1 MKLIINKKIIKK
13 EVKKIIG
20 ISIAAKKEWEATLNY
35 FGLIHEECE
44 KYPFGEYYR
53 TEFRGKD
60 IVFFR
65 SGIRKINASA
75 AAQYMIDKF
84 NLEKLIVIGTCTSSN
99 EGLNYGDIII
109 PSKVIDYDYIIREL
123 EEEIDEELYLVP
135 DQVSMP
141 NEYYD
146 GVLGTSDKALV
157 LWSDYTFLASN
168 SIDASDLE
176 SYAVLKICKTN
187 NVKCIIIKGVTDKP
201 MRSMDGYN
209 EQLDVY
215 EENLPIVMKKI
226 IEEYFIEVI

>member
-1 MKLIINKKIIKK
+1 MNNLIGVLISSKK
-13 EVKKIIG
+13 EFNELLKIYNIG
-20 ISIAAKKEWEATLNY
+20 EDYL
-35 FGLIHEECE
+35 E

-75 AAQYMIDKF
+75 ATQYMIDKF

>member
-1 MKLIINKKIIKK
+1 MNNLIGVLISSKK
-13 EVKKIIG
+13 EFNELLKIYNIG
-20 ISIAAKKEWEATLNY
+20 EDYL
-35 FGLIHEECE
+35 E

-135 DQVSMP
+135 DQISMP

-226 IEEYFIEVI
+226 IEGYFIEVI

>member
-1 MKLIINKKIIKK
+1 MNNLIGVLISSKK
-13 EVKKIIG
+13 EFNELLKIYNIG
-20 ISIAAKKEWEATLNY
+20 EDYL
-35 FGLIHEECE
+35 E
-44 KYPFGEYYR
+44 KYPFG
-53 TEFRGKD
+53 
-60 IVFFR
+60 VFFR

>member
-1 MKLIINKKIIKK
+1 M
-13 EVKKIIG
+13 IG

>member
-1 MKLIINKKIIKK
+1 MNNLIGVLISSKK
-13 EVKKIIG
+13 EFNELLKIYNIG
-20 ISIAAKKEWEATLNY
+20 EDYL
-35 FGLIHEECE
+35 E

-135 DQVSMP
+135 NQVSMP

-187 NVKCIIIKGVTDKP
+187 NVKCIIIKGITDKP

-209 EQLDVY
+209 EQLDAY
-215 EENLPIVMKKI
+215 EENLPIVMEKI

>member
-1 MKLIINKKIIKK
+1 MNNLIGVLISSKK
-13 EVKKIIG
+13 EFNELLKIYNIG
-20 ISIAAKKEWEATLNY
+20 EDYL
-35 FGLIHEECE
+35 E

-215 EENLPIVMKKI
+215 EENLPIVMEKI

>member
-1 MKLIINKKIIKK
+1 MNNLIGVLISSKK
-13 EVKKIIG
+13 EFNELLKIYNIG
-20 ISIAAKKEWEATLNY
+20 EDYL
-35 FGLIHEECE
+35 E

-53 TEFRGKD
+53 TEFRSKD

>member
-1 MKLIINKKIIKK
+1 MNNLIGVLISSKK
-13 EVKKIIG
+13 EFNELLKIYNIG
-20 ISIAAKKEWEATLNY
+20 EDYL
-35 FGLIHEECE
+35 E

-176 SYAVLKICKTN
+176 SYAVLKICKTT
-187 NVKCIIIKGVTDKP
+187 NVKCIIIKGVTDKT

>member
-1 MKLIINKKIIKK
+1 MNNLIGVLISSKK
-13 EVKKIIG
+13 EFNELLKIYNIG
-20 ISIAAKKEWEATLNY
+20 EDYL
-35 FGLIHEECE
+35 E

-99 EGLNYGDIII
+99 EGINYGDIII

-168 SIDASDLE
+168 NIDASDLE

>member
-1 MKLIINKKIIKK
+1 MNNLIGVLISSKK
-13 EVKKIIG
+13 EFNELLKIYNIG
-20 ISIAAKKEWEATLNY
+20 EDYL
-35 FGLIHEECE
+35 E

-75 AAQYMIDKF
+75 AAQYMINKF

-215 EENLPIVMKKI
+215 EENLPTVMKKI

>member
-1 MKLIINKKIIKK
+1 MNNLIGVLISSKK
-13 EVKKIIG
+13 EFNELLKIYNIG
-20 ISIAAKKEWEATLNY
+20 EDYL
-35 FGLIHEECE
+35 E

-135 DQVSMP
+135 NQVSMP

-168 SIDASDLE
+168 SIDVSDLE

>member
-1 MKLIINKKIIKK
+1 MTIYLILDIKK
-13 EVKKIIG
+13 KWVNNLIG
-20 ISIAAKKEWEATLNY
+20 VLISSKKEFNELLKIYNIGEDY
-35 FGLIHEECE
+35 LE

>member
-1 MKLIINKKIIKK
+1 MNNLIGVLISSKK
-13 EVKKIIG
+13 EFNELLKIYNIG
-20 ISIAAKKEWEATLNY
+20 EDYL
-35 FGLIHEECE
+35 E

-168 SIDASDLE
+168 SIDESDLE

-187 NVKCIIIKGVTDKP
+187 NIKCIIIKGVTDKP

>member
-1 MKLIINKKIIKK
+1 MNNLIGVLISSKK
-13 EVKKIIG
+13 EFNELLKIYNIG
-20 ISIAAKKEWEATLNY
+20 EDYL
-35 FGLIHEECE
+35 E

-75 AAQYMIDKF
+75 ASQYMIDKF

-135 DQVSMP
+135 DQVPMP

>member
-1 MKLIINKKIIKK
+1 MNNLIGVLISSKK
-13 EVKKIIG
+13 EFNELLKIYNIG
-20 ISIAAKKEWEATLNY
+20 EDYL
-35 FGLIHEECE
+35 E

-75 AAQYMIDKF
+75 AVQYMIDKF

>member
-1 MKLIINKKIIKK
+1 MNNLIGVLISSKK
-13 EVKKIIG
+13 EFNELLKIYNIG
-20 ISIAAKKEWEATLNY
+20 EDYL
-35 FGLIHEECE
+35 E

-135 DQVSMP
+135 NQVSMP

-215 EENLPIVMKKI
+215 EENLPIVMEKI

>member
-1 MKLIINKKIIKK
+1 MIGVLISSKK
-13 EVKKIIG
+13 EFNELLKVYNIG
-20 ISIAAKKEWEATLNY
+20 ENY
-35 FGLIHEECE
+35 LE

-75 AAQYMIDKF
+75 STQYMIDKF
-84 NLEKLIVIGTCTSSN
+84 NFEKLIVIGTCSASN
-99 EGLNYGDIII
+99 EELNYGDIII
-109 PSKVIDYDYIIREL
+109 PSRVIDYDFVIREF
-123 EEEIDEELYLVP
+123 EEELDESLFLEP
-135 DQVSMP
+135 DIVSMP
-141 NEYYD
+141 VEYYD
-146 GVLGTSDKALV
+146 GVLGTSDKALI
-157 LWSDYTFLASN
+157 LWSDYKFLASN

-176 SYAVLKICKTN
+176 SYAVLKVCKMN

-201 MRSMDGYN
+201 MKSIDGYN

>member
-1 MKLIINKKIIKK
+1 MNNLIGVLISSKK
-13 EVKKIIG
+13 EFNELLKIYNIV
-20 ISIAAKKEWEATLNY
+20 EDYL
-35 FGLIHEECE
+35 E

-65 SGIRKINASA
+65 SEIRKINASA
-75 AAQYMIDKF
+75 AAQYMTDKF

>member
-1 MKLIINKKIIKK
+1 MNNLIGVLISSKK
-13 EVKKIIG
+13 EFNELLKIYNIV
-20 ISIAAKKEWEATLNY
+20 EDYL
-35 FGLIHEECE
+35 E

-168 SIDASDLE
+168 SIDVSDLE

>member
-1 MKLIINKKIIKK
+1 MNNLIGVLISSKK
-13 EVKKIIG
+13 EFNELLKIYNIV
-20 ISIAAKKEWEATLNY
+20 EDYL
-35 FGLIHEECE
+35 E

-65 SGIRKINASA
+65 SEIRKINASA
-75 AAQYMIDKF
+75 AAQYMTDKF

-209 EQLDVY
+209 EQ
-215 EENLPIVMKKI
+215 
-226 IEEYFIEVI
+226 

>member
-1 MKLIINKKIIKK
+1 MNNLIGVLISSKK
-13 EVKKIIG
+13 EFNELLKIYNIG
-20 ISIAAKKEWEATLNY
+20 EDYL
-35 FGLIHEECE
+35 E

-168 SIDASDLE
+168 GIDASDLE

-226 IEEYFIEVI
+226 IEEYFVEVI

>member
-1 MKLIINKKIIKK
+1 MNNLIGVLISSKK
-13 EVKKIIG
+13 EFNELLKIYNIG
-20 ISIAAKKEWEATLNY
+20 EDYL
-35 FGLIHEECE
+35 E

-75 AAQYMIDKF
+75 APQYMIDKF

>member
-1 MKLIINKKIIKK
+1 MNNLIGVLISSKK
-13 EVKKIIG
+13 EFNELLKIYNIG
-20 ISIAAKKEWEATLNY
+20 EDYL
-35 FGLIHEECE
+35 E
-44 KYPFGEYYR
+44 KCPFGEYYR

>member
-1 MKLIINKKIIKK
+1 MNNLIGVLISSKK
-13 EVKKIIG
+13 EFNELLKIYNIG
-20 ISIAAKKEWEATLNY
+20 EDYL
-35 FGLIHEECE
+35 E

-135 DQVSMP
+135 DQISMP

-215 EENLPIVMKKI
+215 EESLPIVMKKI

>member
-1 MKLIINKKIIKK
+1 MNNLIGVLISSKK
-13 EVKKIIG
+13 EFNELLKIYNIG
-20 ISIAAKKEWEATLNY
+20 EDYL
-35 FGLIHEECE
+35 E

-141 NEYYD
+141 NEYYG

>member
-1 MKLIINKKIIKK
+1 MNNLIGVLISSKK
-13 EVKKIIG
+13 EFNELLYIYNIG
-20 ISIAAKKEWEATLNY
+20 EDYL
-35 FGLIHEECE
+35 E

-99 EGLNYGDIII
+99 DGLNYGDIII

-209 EQLDVY
+209 EQLEVY

>member
-1 MKLIINKKIIKK
+1 MNNLIGVLISSKK
-13 EVKKIIG
+13 EFNELLKIYNIG
-20 ISIAAKKEWEATLNY
+20 EDYL
-35 FGLIHEECE
+35 E

-75 AAQYMIDKF
+75 AAQYMINKF

-99 EGLNYGDIII
+99 VGLYYGDIII

>member
-1 MKLIINKKIIKK
+1 MNNLIGVLISSKK
-13 EVKKIIG
+13 EFNELLKIYNIG
-20 ISIAAKKEWEATLNY
+20 EDYL
-35 FGLIHEECE
+35 E

-135 DQVSMP
+135 DQVPMP

-215 EENLPIVMKKI
+215 EENLPTVMKKI

>member
-1 MKLIINKKIIKK
+1 MNNLIGVLISSKK
-13 EVKKIIG
+13 EFNELLKIYNIG
-20 ISIAAKKEWEATLNY
+20 EDYL
-35 FGLIHEECE
+35 E

-53 TEFRGKD
+53 TEFRVKD

-65 SGIRKINASA
+65 SGIRKINSSA
-75 AAQYMIDKF
+75 ATQYMIDKF

>member
-1 MKLIINKKIIKK
+1 MNNLIGVLISSKK
-13 EVKKIIG
+13 EFNELLKIYNIG
-20 ISIAAKKEWEATLNY
+20 EDYL
-35 FGLIHEECE
+35 E

-75 AAQYMIDKF
+75 TAQYMIDKF

-176 SYAVLKICKTN
+176 CYAVLKICKTN

>member
-1 MKLIINKKIIKK
+1 MIGVLISSKK
-13 EVKKIIG
+13 EFNELLKIYNIG
-20 ISIAAKKEWEATLNY
+20 EDYL
-35 FGLIHEECE
+35 E

-201 MRSMDGYN
+201 IKGEDGHD
-209 EQLDVY
+209 EQVEVF
-215 EENLPIVMKKI
+215 EENVPKVMKNI
-226 IEEYFIEVI
+226 LENYLTEVLWYEKVF

>member
-1 MKLIINKKIIKK
+1 MNNLIGVLISSKK
-13 EVKKIIG
+13 EFNELLKIYNIG
-20 ISIAAKKEWEATLNY
+20 EDYL
-35 FGLIHEECE
+35 E

-135 DQVSMP
+135 DQVPMP

>member
-1 MKLIINKKIIKK
+1 MNNLIGVLISSKK
-13 EVKKIIG
+13 EFNELLKIYNIG
-20 ISIAAKKEWEATLNY
+20 EDYL
-35 FGLIHEECE
+35 E

-65 SGIRKINASA
+65 SCIRKINASA

-109 PSKVIDYDYIIREL
+109 PSRVIDYDYIIREL

>member
-1 MKLIINKKIIKK
+1 MNNLIGVLISSKK
-13 EVKKIIG
+13 EFNELLKIYNIG
-20 ISIAAKKEWEATLNY
+20 EDYL
-35 FGLIHEECE
+35 E

-75 AAQYMIDKF
+75 ATQYMIDKF
-84 NLEKLIVIGTCTSSN
+84 NLEKIIVIGTCTSSN

-215 EENLPIVMKKI
+215 EENLPKIIKKI

>member
-1 MKLIINKKIIKK
+1 MNNLIGVLISSKK
-13 EVKKIIG
+13 EFNELLKIYNIG
-20 ISIAAKKEWEATLNY
+20 EDYL
-35 FGLIHEECE
+35 E

-75 AAQYMIDKF
+75 ATQYMIDKF

-146 GVLGTSDKALV
+146 GVLGTSDKALI

>member
-1 MKLIINKKIIKK
+1 MNNLIGVLISSKK
-13 EVKKIIG
+13 EFNELLKIYNIG
-20 ISIAAKKEWEATLNY
+20 EDYL
-35 FGLIHEECE
+35 E

-135 DQVSMP
+135 DQVSMS

>member
-1 MKLIINKKIIKK
+1 MNNLIGVLISSKK
-13 EVKKIIG
+13 EFNELLKIYNIG
-20 ISIAAKKEWEATLNY
+20 EDYL
-35 FGLIHEECE
+35 E

-141 NEYYD
+141 NEYYY